1 MIREDRIALN
11 ERFIHVFELLENRG
25 EIIKNDRNGR
35 GVGDLAAKILG
46 NRGYGH
52 IIRAFLKGDNKRV
65 IDYGQ
70 AKKLCEL
77 YNINENYLLHGEGEP
92 FGMSLQDML
101 SEESNDYSPIFKG
114 NILFTSKAAF
124 AGSAVD
130 VGRSEEH
137 EYFSVPGLSGNGL
150 VAFPIEGN
158 SMQPVILDGDIVIC
172 RELVNLNEIRDNEI
186 YAIKNE
192 GSLWVKY
199 VKKIKDGQGR
209 IVRLNLIS
217 ANNLEHDPF
226 EIDVNQYTKLYKVNS
241 RINQIQR

>member
-11 ERFIHVFELLENRG
+11 DRFIHVFGLLEGRG

-35 GVGDLAAKILG
+35 GVGDLAEKVLG
-46 NRGYGH
+46 NRAYGH

-70 AKKLCEL
+70 AKKLCDIF
-77 YNINENYLLHGEGEP
+77 NINESYLLRGEGEP
-92 FGMSLQDML
+92 FGMSLKSVYDNQ
-101 SEESNDYSPIFKG
+101 NINPILKG

-130 VGRSEEH
+130 VGQSEEL
-137 EYFSVPGLSGNGL
+137 EYFSVPGLTGNGL
-150 VAFPIEGN
+150 VAFPIDGN
-158 SMQPVILDGDIVIC
+158 SMEPVILDKDIVIC
-172 RELVNLNEIRDNEI
+172 RELTNLNEIRDNEI

-192 GSLWVKY
+192 GNLWVKY
-199 VKKIKDGQGR
+199 VKKMKDGQGR
-209 IVRLNLIS
+209 IIKLNLIS
-217 ANNLEHDPF
+217 ANYLEHDPF
-226 EIDVNQYTKLYKVNS
+226 EVEVDQYTRLYKVNS

>member
-1 MIREDRIALN
+1 MIQEDRIELN
-11 ERFIHVFELLENRG
+11 DRFIHIFSMLESKG
-25 EIIKNDRNGR
+25 EIIKNDRNGK
-35 GVGDLAAKILG
+35 GVGDLAEKILG
-46 NRGYGH
+46 NKAYGH
-52 IIRAFLKGDNKRV
+52 IVRAFLKGDNKRV

-77 YNINENYLLHGEGEP
+77 YNINEDYMLRGQGEP
-92 FGMSLQDML
+92 FGMSLNNMMQDQAV
-101 SEESNDYSPIFKG
+101 SNLLQG

-130 VGRSEEH
+130 VGQSEEL

-150 VAFPIEGN
+150 VAFPIDGN
-158 SMQPVILDGDIVIC
+158 SMEPVILDTDIVIC
-172 RELVNLNEIRDNEI
+172 REISNFNEIRDNDI
-186 YAIKNE
+186 YAIKHD

-209 IVRLNLIS
+209 IIKLNLIS
-217 ANNLEHDPF
+217 ANYLEHDPF
-226 EIDVNQYTKLYKVNS
+226 EVDVNPYTKLYKVNS

>member
-11 ERFIHVFELLENRG
+11 ERFIHVFRKLE
-25 EIIKNDRNGR
+25 EQKKIVKNDRNGK
-35 GVGDLAAKILG
+35 GVGDLAEKVLG
-46 NRGYGH
+46 NRAYGH
-52 IIRAFLKGDNKRV
+52 IIRAFLRGDNKRV

-70 AKKLCEL
+70 AKKFCDIF
-77 YNINENYLLHGEGEP
+77 NVNESYLLRGEGEP
-92 FGMSLQDML
+92 FGLSLQDVL
-101 SEESNDYSPIFKG
+101 NDTDNSPIFKG

-130 VGRSEEH
+130 VDQSEEH
-137 EYFSVPGLSGNGL
+137 EYFSIPGLTGNGL
-150 VAFPIEGN
+150 VAFPIDGN
-158 SMQPVILDGDIVIC
+158 SMEPVILDGDIVIC
-172 RELVNLNEIRDNEI
+172 RELINLNEIRDNEI
-186 YAIKNE
+186 YAIKTD

-209 IVRLNLIS
+209 VIKLNLIS

-226 EIDVNQYTKLYKVNS
+226 EVEVSQFTRLYKVRS

>member
-1 MIREDRIALN
+1 
-11 ERFIHVFELLENRG
+11 LLENRG
-25 EIIKNDRNGR
+25 EIIKNDRNGK
-35 GVGDLAAKILG
+35 GVGDLAERILG
-46 NRGYGH
+46 NRAYGH

-70 AKKLCEL
+70 AKKLCDL
-77 YNINENYLLHGEGEP
+77 YNINENYMLHGEGDP

-101 SEESNDYSPIFKG
+101 NAETDNSPIFKG
-114 NILFTSKAAF
+114 NILYTSKAAF

-130 VGRSEEH
+130 VGQSEDH
-137 EYFSVPGLSGNGL
+137 EYFSIPGLSGNGL
-150 VAFPIEGN
+150 VAFPIDGN
-158 SMQPVILDGDIVIC
+158 SMEPVILDGDIVIC
-172 RELVNLNEIRDNEI
+172 REMINLHEIRDNEI
-186 YAIKNE
+186 YAVKSD

-209 IVRLNLIS
+209 IVKLNLIS

-226 EIDVNQYTKLYKVNS
+226 KVDVNQYTRLYKVNS